1 MLSKIDQFNNHR
13 GERLMQNIRIIK
25 IHELK
30 VVSSGAIALSKE
42 LNFFEKWSRVYIDCK
57 GKDKKT
63 VIEEHFSTLFEK
75 YQDLNELYDEVQEY
89 FSYS

>member
-1 MLSKIDQFNNHR
+1 
-13 GERLMQNIRIIK
+13 
-25 IHELK
+25 
-30 VVSSGAIALSKE
+30 

-89 FSYS
+89 NFPIPERQLDNEILNLWK